1 VSEPTGRPASE
12 QERFWSGEFGDAYSA
27 RNTGADVV
35 AGNLA
40 LFSRILSRTDN
51 VASVLELGANIG
63 LNLRA
68 LRQLIPDG
76 ELAGVEINPVAAQE
90 LRAWGGADVH
100 EGSILDLAPGRTWD
114 LTFCKGVLIHI
125 APADLPAAY
134 QRLYDCSSRYVLV
147 AEYYNPSPVTIPY
160 RGHDDRLFKRDFA
173 GDLLERYA
181 DLRLVDYGFVYH
193 RDPVF
198 PLDDITW
205 FLLEKAG

>member
-1 VSEPTGRPASE
+1 VSEYASE
-12 QERFWSGEFGDAYSA
+12 HERFWSGQFGDEYSA
-27 RNTGADVV
+27 RNTGAEVV

-40 LFSRILSRTDN
+40 VFSRVLSRAERIT
-51 VASVLELGANIG
+51 SVLELGANIG

-68 LRQLIPDG
+68 LHQLLPAA
-76 ELAGVEINPVAAQE
+76 ELCGVEINPVAAQE
-90 LRAWGGADVH
+90 LRVWGGCEVH
-100 EGSILDLAPGRTWD
+100 EGSILDYSPGRTWG

-125 APADLPAAY
+125 PPADLPAAF
-134 QRLYDCSSRYVLV
+134 QRLHDCSSRYVLV
-147 AEYYNPSPVTIPY
+147 AEYYNPSPVAIPY

-173 GDLLERYA
+173 GELMDRYD

-205 FLLEKAG
+205 FLLEKQP

>member
-1 VSEPTGRPASE
+1 VTYASE
-12 QERFWSGEFGDAYSA
+12 HEQFWSGGFGDDYSA

-40 LFSRILSRTDN
+40 LFARILARTDG
-51 VASVLELGANIG
+51 VRGVLELGANIG

-68 LRQLIPDG
+68 LRQLIPAAD
-76 ELAGVEINPVAAQE
+76 LAGVEINPVAAQE
-90 LRAWGGADVH
+90 LRAWGGCEVH
-100 EGSILDLAPGRTWD
+100 EGSILDFAPGRQWD
-114 LTFCKGVLIHI
+114 LTLCKGVLIHI
-125 APADLPAAY
+125 PPDDLPAAY
-134 QRLYDCSSRYVLV
+134 ARLYDCSRRYLLV

-173 GDLLERYA
+173 GDLLERYD
-181 DLRLVDYGFVYH
+181 DLRLVDYGFVYR

-205 FLLEKAG
+205 FLLAKPPA

>member
-1 VSEPTGRPASE
+1 VSDYASE
-12 QERFWSGEFGDAYSA
+12 HERFWSGEFGDEYSA
-27 RNTGADVV
+27 RNTGAEVV

-40 LFSRILSRTDN
+40 VFSRVLGRAERIT
-51 VASVLELGANIG
+51 SVLELGANIG

-68 LRQLIPDG
+68 LHQLLPAA
-76 ELAGVEINPVAAQE
+76 ELSGVEINPVAAQE
-90 LRAWGGADVH
+90 LRAWGGCEVH
-100 EGSILDLAPGRTWD
+100 EGSILDYSPGRSWD

-125 APADLPAAY
+125 PPADLPAAY
-134 QRLYDCSSRYVLV
+134 QRLYDCSRRYVLV
-147 AEYYNPSPVTIPY
+147 AEYYNPSPVAIPY

-173 GDLLERYA
+173 GELMDRYD

-205 FLLEKAG
+205 FLLAKHP

>member
-1 VSEPTGRPASE
+1 MSGYASE
-12 QERFWSGEFGDAYSA
+12 HEQFWSGEFGDAYSA

-40 LFSRILSRTDN
+40 LFSRILQRTDG
-51 VASVLELGANIG
+51 VGSVLELGANIG

-68 LRQLIPDG
+68 LRQLVPTAD
-76 ELAGVEINPVAAQE
+76 LAGVEINSVAAQE
-90 LRAWGGADVH
+90 LRAWGGCEVH
-100 EGSILDLAPGRTWD
+100 EGSILEFDADRQWD
-114 LTFCKGVLIHI
+114 LTLCKGVLIHI
-125 APADLPAAY
+125 PPGDLAAAY
-134 QRLYDCSSRYVLV
+134 QRLHDCSRRYVVV
-147 AEYYNPSPVTIPY
+147 AEYYNPSPVAIAY

-173 GDLLERYA
+173 GELLERYD

-205 FLLEKAG
+205 FLLEKTPA

>member
-1 VSEPTGRPASE
+1 VTGYATEHE
-12 QERFWSGEFGDAYSA
+12 QFWSGEFGDDYSA

-40 LFSRILSRTDN
+40 LFSRILSHTDG

-68 LRQLIPDG
+68 LRRLIPAG
-76 ELAGVEINPVAAQE
+76 EMAGVEINPVAAQE
-90 LRAWGGADVH
+90 LRAWGGCEVY
-100 EGSILDLAPGRTWD
+100 EGSILDFAATRQWD
-114 LTFCKGVLIHI
+114 LTMCKGVLIHI
-125 APADLPAAY
+125 PPDDLPAAY
-134 QRLYDCSSRYVLV
+134 ERLHHCSSRYVIV

-160 RGHDDRLFKRDFA
+160 RGHDNRLFKRDFA
-173 GDLLERYA
+173 GDLLERYD
-181 DLRLVDYGFVYH
+181 DLRLVDYGFVYR

-205 FLLEKAG
+205 FLLEKQG